1 MASSFPSVT
10 VIIPV
15 YNGEV
20 DLPDLLTCLQQQTYP
35 CDRVE
40 WLIVDNNSHDRTAEI
55 LDRAI
60 QSKASS
66 FVLRSLKEP
75 HIQSSYAARNVGIR
89 DALGEILAFT
99 DADCRPEPIW
109 LERLVQPFATPS
121 VGIVAGE
128 IHALPGHTLLEHF
141 ADRENTLS
149 QKHTL
154 SHPFYPYGQTA
165 NLALRAEV
173 FRQIGLFRPYLTTGG
188 DADICWRALSQTSW
202 QLEFAETAIVRHRH
216 RSTLVDLRSQW
227 RRYGRSNRYLHE
239 LHGVALM
246 REPGLGEYC
255 DRLIRWMLKEVPISV
270 LKGLFGKMSRKS
282 ALVELLS
289 TPIGLICLHA
299 RSQGQHRAQLPAEA
313 ATIEW
318 LPVGSPCSPRPEI
331 RYIEGST

>member
-20 DLPDLLTCLQQQTYP
+20 DLPGLLTCLQQQTYP
-35 CDRVE
+35 GDRVE
-40 WLIVDNNSHDRTAEI
+40 FLIVDNNSRDRTAEI

-60 QSKASS
+60 EFSESS
-66 FVLRSLKEP
+66 FVLRSLSETQ
-75 HIQSSYAARNVGIR
+75 IQSSYAARNLGIR
-89 DALGEILAFT
+89 HARGEILVFT
-99 DADCRPEPIW
+99 DADCRPEPTW
-109 LERLVQPFATPS
+109 LERLIQPFEMPS

-173 FRQIGLFRPYLTTGG
+173 FQQIGLFRPYLTTGG

-202 QLEFAETAIVRHRH
+202 HLEFAEPAIVRHRH
-216 RSTLVDLRSQW
+216 RSTLADLRSQW

-246 REPGLGEYC
+246 RELKFSEYC
-255 DRLIRWMLKEVPISV
+255 DRLIRWMLKEVPISL
-270 LKGLFGKMSRKS
+270 LKSVSGRTPGKSVR
-282 ALVELLS
+282 VELLS

-299 RSQGQHRAQLPAEA
+299 RSQGQRTAQLPAEA
-313 ATIEW
+313 TTIEW
-318 LPVGSPCSPRPEI
+318 LPVGSPCSARPEI